1 MHPRAFVVATA
12 IAVFAVVTVFGAS
25 PSAAHDHVIV
35 GEYELIVG
43 WTTEPAIVGSL
54 NGLDLGIERHLLNGS
69 TEWVSGVAGNLTA
82 TLRTGPSSVV
92 KALEPQF
99 GRPGWYTFDVIP
111 TREGAYSVRLVGT
124 LDTTAVDV
132 TVDLEPVGPRSDV
145 EFPIPDPTPSELQD
159 RITTLSGENAALRGQ
174 VGAALVIGIGG
185 VLLGVVG
192 IAVGLLAGRRAR
204 RGS

>member
-1 MHPRAFVVATA
+1 MPQPNVLLGIVEPGVPHVCVL
-12 IAVFAVVTVFGAS
+12 VFG
-25 PSAAHDHVIV
+25 
-35 GEYELIVG
+35 
-43 WTTEPAIVGSL
+43 
-54 NGLDLGIERHLLNGS
+54 
-69 TEWVSGVAGNLTA
+69 
-82 TLRTGPSSVV
+82 
-92 KALEPQF
+92 
-99 GRPGWYTFDVIP
+99 
-111 TREGAYSVRLVGT
+111 
-124 LDTTAVDV
+124 TAVDV